1 MLKDEAPKPQRGTVA
16 KCRALRRELTLPE
29 ILLWQAL
36 RRRPAGLKFRKQH
49 PSGPFILDFYC
60 IDAKL
65 VVEVDGEAHSRDD
78 RPQRDNVRDAW
89 FARFGLHTLRI
100 PASSVLHD
108 LDAVVRGIVT
118 LARDRL
124 PLHHPAAPG
133 GPPPRDKLGEEW

>member
-16 KCRALRRELTLPE
+16 RSRCFRRTLTLPE

-36 RRRPAGLKFRKQH
+36 RGRPAGLKFRKQH
-49 PSGPFILDFYC
+49 PSGPFTLDFYC

-65 VVEVDGEAHSRDD
+65 VVEVDGEAHSRGD
-78 RPQRDNVRDAW
+78 RPQRDHARDAW

-100 PASSVLHD
+100 PAAEVLRD
-108 LDAVVRGIVT
+108 LDAAVRRIVSV
-118 LARDRL
+118 ARDRL